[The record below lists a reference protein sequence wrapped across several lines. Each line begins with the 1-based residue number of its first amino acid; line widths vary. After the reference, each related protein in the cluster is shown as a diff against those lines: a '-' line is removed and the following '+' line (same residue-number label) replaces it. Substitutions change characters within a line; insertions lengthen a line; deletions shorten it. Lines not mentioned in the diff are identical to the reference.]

1 MPSVPVSVG
10 EVIDKITILE
20 IKAERITD
28 PAKLANVEK
37 ELAVLKPIEA
47 KYPEVAFYKLRLK
60 AINESLWDI
69 EDAIRVRERDQSF
82 GEEFIDLARSVY
94 FTNDKRAEI
103 KKQINTVVGSE
114 IVEEKSYENIGEM
127 Q

>member
-1 MPSVPVSVG
+1 VPVVQVSVG
-10 EVIDKITILE
+10 ELIDKITILE
-20 IKAERITD
+20 IKSERINSQD
-28 PAKLANVEK
+28 KLTNVSK
-37 ELAVLKPIEA
+37 ELEALKPIEE

-69 EDAIRVRERDQSF
+69 EDAIRVMERNQSF

-103 KKQINTVVGSE
+103 KKQINAAAGSE
-114 IVEEKSYENIGEM
+114 IVEEKSYEDTGEM
-127 Q
+127 I

>member
-1 MPSVPVSVG
+1 MPVVQVSVG
-10 EVIDKITILE
+10 ELIDKITILE
-20 IKAERITD
+20 IKSERINSQD
-28 PAKLANVEK
+28 KLDNVNK
-37 ELAVLKPIEA
+37 ELEALKPIEA

-69 EDAIRVRERDQSF
+69 EDAIRVMERNQSF

-103 KKQINTVVGSE
+103 KKQINAAAGSE
-114 IVEEKSYENIGEM
+114 IVEEKSYEDTGEM
-127 Q
+127 I

>member
-1 MPSVPVSVG
+1 MPVVQVSVG
-10 EVIDKITILE
+10 EAIDKITILE

-28 PAKLANVEK
+28 PAKLQNVK
-37 ELAVLKPIEA
+37 TELNALRPIEA
-47 KYPEVAFYKLRLK
+47 EYSEVAFYKKRLK